1 MVAALKIFLGME
13 DICIKGLL
21 KRLGH
26 DYFFKKKKL
35 ILGFVRVLVT
45 NIFHGKKTG
54 NIGKMLWETR
64 HFARKR
70 WYSAV
75 FKILK
80 QVQDDGWGLG

>member
-54 NIGKMLWETR
+54 NIGKMLWGR
-64 HFARKR
+64 SCGKPD
-70 WYSAV
+70 
-75 FKILK
+75 ILHEN
-80 QVQDDGWGLG
+80 DGIRQCLRS